1 LETTVDRRE
10 IALTLGILRR
20 DRLSILGMVVAV
32 FFIGSSIAVVIFGNR
47 VVPYN
52 PNDVNIS
59 SAFQAPSFQHLFG
72 TDNFGRDI
80 FSRCLVA
87 APKDAEIGFT
97 IIVVSIL
104 IGGFAGSFSGY
115 FGGRVDEIL
124 MRTTDIFIAVPT
136 LVLAVAIAVAL
147 GPGIEHVIEANLV
160 GWWPIYARLARAG
173 ALSLKESQ
181 FVEAAKA
188 AGLSR
193 YKIILKHIIPNNFS
207 PLLVYGTLDI
217 GNAILYASVLSYLGV
232 GVQPPQAEWG
242 RMVFDGQLYLVN
254 AWWMSILPGL
264 VLLIVALGFNLLGDG
279 LRDAFDPRYRK

>member
-32 FFIGSSIAVVIFGNR
+32 VFIGTSIAVVIFGNR

-80 FSRCLVA
+80 FSRCVIA
-87 APKDAEIGFT
+87 APIDAEIGFT
-97 IIVVSIL
+97 IVVVSIL

-124 MRTTDIFIAVPT
+124 MRTTDIFIAVPN

-147 GPGIEHVIEANLV
+147 GPGIAHVIEANLV
-160 GWWPIYARLARAG
+160 GWWTIYARLARAG

-181 FVEAAKA
+181 FVEAAKV

-193 YKIILKHIIPNNFS
+193 YKIILKHIIPNNIS

-254 AWWMSILPGL
+254 AWWMSLLPGL